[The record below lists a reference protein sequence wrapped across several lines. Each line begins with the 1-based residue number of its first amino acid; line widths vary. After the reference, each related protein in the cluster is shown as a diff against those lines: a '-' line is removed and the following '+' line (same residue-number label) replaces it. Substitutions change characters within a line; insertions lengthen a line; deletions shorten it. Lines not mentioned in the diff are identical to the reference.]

1 MSLAS
6 LKVQLS
12 TGNGGLDYEHR
23 KLVEA
28 MEAICDRFEHLAAS
42 EAIAEG
48 LGVLHAAASAHFA
61 LEEMIMRKRKYAGY
75 EAHKADHEQLLDQ
88 LRAMMEA
95 AEAGQCEACRMGLR
109 SCLESWFSGH
119 VTKADAGLR
128 SLA

>member
-28 MEAICDRFEHLAAS
+28 MEAICDTFEMSGS

-48 LGVLHAAASAHFA
+48 LGLLHAAASAHFA

-75 EAHKADHEQLLDQ
+75 DAHKADHERLLDQ

-95 AEAGQCEACRMGLR
+95 SEAGQCEACRMGLR
-109 SCLESWFSGH
+109 SCLESWYSGH